1 MKKIFT
7 AVLLTAMAGAL
18 ALSACTKDEP
28 DYSYNSGGSGSGSGG
43 GGGGTQTRPSAY
55 FLVDGGIYITTNTTV
70 NFLNSS
76 SNATS
81 YRWNFGDGTS
91 STMYEPTHRYS
102 TPGTKT
108 VTLYAYN
115 NNNDMDSYSRD
126 VRVDAYSAYISRIV
140 VTDWP
145 SRNNGNVWDQFATAS
160 TKHPD
165 IFFKISASGTV
176 LFTSQVIDDCIHP
189 DDGGTTSPSFTVGQT
204 FVPMSYTIT
213 FYDEDSLE
221 NVEMGGGT
229 FNLVELG
236 RSTNHGSVLSLT
248 GGGFSF
254 KIYVT
259 WS

>member
-1 MKKIFT
+1 MKEMKKTLKII
-7 AVLLTAMAGAL
+7 ALVAMAGVL
-18 ALSACTKDEP
+18 ALSACTKNEP
-28 DYSYNSGGSGSGSGG
+28 DYSYNSGGSGYDGG
-43 GGGGTQTRPSAY
+43 GDNQTRPSAY

-70 NFLNSS
+70 SFLNSS

-81 YRWNFGDGTS
+81 YRWSFGDGTS

-189 DDGGTTSPSFTVGQT
+189 DDGGTTSLSFTVGQT

-236 RSTNHGSVLSLT
+236 RSSNHGSVLSLT

-254 KIYVT
+254 KIYIS

>member
-1 MKKIFT
+1 MKKELKKF
-7 AVLLTAMAGAL
+7 ALVAMAGVL
-18 ALSACTKDEP
+18 ALSACTKDDP
-28 DYSYNSGGSGSGSGG
+28 DYSYNDGSGSGG
-43 GGGGTQTRPSAY
+43 GGDTYSPSAY
-55 FLVDGGIYITTNTTV
+55 FGVSPIYITTSTTV
-70 NFLNSS
+70 EFDNLS
-76 SNATS
+76 SNAYN
-81 YRWNFGDGTS
+81 YRWEFGDGTS

-115 NNNDMDSYSRD
+115 NNNDMDSYTKD

-145 SRNNGNVWDQFATAS
+145 SRQNGNVWDQWATSS

-176 LFTSQVIDDCIHP
+176 LFTSEVIDDCIHP
-189 DDGGTTSPSFTVGQT
+189 DDGGTVSPSFTVGQT

-236 RSTNHGSVLSLT
+236 RSSSHGSVLSLT

-254 KIYVT
+254 KIYVS

>member
-1 MKKIFT
+1 MKKELKKI
-7 AVLLTAMAGAL
+7 ALVAMAGAL

-28 DYSYNSGGSGSGSGG
+28 DYSYNDGGSGSGG
-43 GGGGTQTRPSAY
+43 GGGDTQTRPSAY
-55 FLVDGGIYITTNTTV
+55 FIVDGGIYITTNTTIS
-70 NFLNSS
+70 FLNSS
-76 SNATS
+76 SNATH
-81 YRWNFGDGTS
+81 YRWDFGDGTS
-91 STMYEPTHRYS
+91 STLYEPTHRYS

-108 VTLYAYN
+108 ATLYAYN
-115 NNNDMDSYSRD
+115 NNNDVDSYSRN
-126 VRVDAYSAYISRIV
+126 VTVDAYSAYISRIEI
-140 VTDWP
+140 TNWP

-176 LFTSQVIDDCIHP
+176 LFTSEVIDDCIHP
-189 DDGGTTSPSFTVGQT
+189 DDGGTVSPSFTVGQT

-236 RSTNHGSVLSLT
+236 RSSSHGSVLSLT

-254 KIYVT
+254 KIYVS